1 MTPFAK
7 TGVSV
12 WAVMAAQMFALPS
25 FADVTPEDVWQ
36 NWQDASAA
44 MGQTLIAASAQRDG
58 DRLVI
63 RDLTMAS
70 AEDGITVQGN
80 LDEIIMQDQG
90 DGTVL
95 VTMSPDYPVKMTMPA
110 FEAGQPDVA
119 LDILITQKDLT
130 LLASGTPQAMAY
142 DLNAPAMTIKL
153 DRVEG
158 PAGQAANITVT
169 ATLSDI
175 AGRYATAEGPNG
187 GPNGMTADSD
197 IAVKALALAVMGA
210 DPADQ
215 TELRLTAA
223 MQGLALQSSGALM
236 GAMAGAALTPQQMAS
251 LTSASKLL
259 IAASEFDMDLVEP
272 SGPTNLKGTA
282 GEGVVSVDIAAGVM
296 RYETRQQN
304 VNVTVNAPSVPV
316 PDMGIMLDEAGFAA
330 TSPMVASDVAQGFAF
345 STSLRNL
352 TLSDQLWAMF
362 DPSAALPRDPINLV
376 IDAEGLALVKD
387 GADMQGLP
395 ADLQSINLKEL
406 TLSMAG
412 AELNGTGTST
422 FTSGADGVPS
432 PDGQFDFNLLGANG
446 LMGKLVDAGF
456 VSAQMLTMPRM
467 MLAMLATPAADGSDG
482 YSAKIEIRDKAIFA
496 NGQMLHQME

>member
-7 TGVSV
+7 TAASV
-12 WAVMAAQMFALPS
+12 GAVMAVQMLALPS
-25 FADVTPEDVWQ
+25 MADVTPEDVWQ

-58 DRLVI
+58 DSLVI
-63 RDLTMAS
+63 RNVTLAS
-70 AEDGITVQGN
+70 AKDGVTVQGN
-80 LDEIIMQDQG
+80 LAEIIMQDQG

-110 FEAGQPDVA
+110 FEDGKSDVVM
-119 LDILITQKDLT
+119 DILVSQQDLT
-130 LLASGTPQAMAY
+130 LLASGVPAAVAY
-142 DLNAPAMTIKL
+142 DLNAPAMTITL
-153 DRVEG
+153 DRAEG
-158 PAGQAANITVT
+158 PAGQAANMTVT

-175 AGRYATAEGPNG
+175 AGTYATAAGPD
-187 GPNGMTADSD
+187 GMTADSD
-197 IAVKALALAVMGA
+197 IAIKTLALAVIGA

-215 TELRLTAA
+215 SELRLTAA

-236 GAMAGAALTPQQMAS
+236 GTMAGAALTPQQMAS

-259 IAASEFDMDLVEP
+259 IAASEFDVELADIN
-272 SGPTNLKGTA
+272 GTTNLKGTA
-282 GEGVVSVDIAAGVM
+282 GEGVVSADIAAGVM
-296 RYETRQQN
+296 RYETRQKA
-304 VNVTVNAPSVPV
+304 VKLTVNAPTIPV
-316 PDMGIMLDEAGFAA
+316 PDVAITLDEAGFAA
-330 TSPMVASDVAQGFAF
+330 TSPLVASDTAQSFAF

-352 TLSDQLWAMF
+352 TLSDQLWATF

-376 IDAEGLALVKD
+376 IDTEGLAVVKD
-387 GADMQGLP
+387 GADLQGLP

-406 TLSMAG
+406 TLNMAG

-422 FTSGADGVPS
+422 FTPSADGLPNPS
-432 PDGQFDFNLLGANG
+432 GQFDFNLLGANG

-467 MLAMLATPAADGSDG
+467 MLAMVATPAPDGSDG
-482 YSAKIEIRDKAIFA
+482 YTAKIEIRDKAIFA